1 MSDREII
8 RKIHSGDKDAMNLM
22 IEKYYDD
29 IYRFCLYLTGSE
41 TDAYDLT
48 QETFLRFIH
57 YMDAYRYKNLKGYLV
72 MIARNLCR
80 NYFAQRKV
88 LRGLNDW
95 NGFEKAETGESADRP
110 MERVENKL
118 YLLRL
123 LQLLPLEQREV
134 VVLRI
139 YGELKFKEIAGM
151 LNSNL
156 STTKSRYQLGIANM
170 KKYMEREEDWHE
182 S

>member
-8 RKIHSGDKDAMNLM
+8 RKIHNGDKSAMNLI

-41 TDAYDLT
+41 TDACDLT

-57 YMDAYRYKNLKGYLV
+57 YVDSYRYRNLKGYLV
-72 MIARNLCR
+72 IIARNLCR
-80 NYFAQRKV
+80 NYFAQRHT
-88 LRGLNDW
+88 LNGLNDW
-95 NGFEKAETGESADRP
+95 EDSEKADTGAQAEWP

-123 LQLLPLEQREV
+123 LQSLPVEQREV

-139 YGELKFKEIAGM
+139 YGDLKFKEIASM
-151 LNSNL
+151 LNCNL

-170 KKYMEREEDWHE
+170 KRCMEREEDRHE